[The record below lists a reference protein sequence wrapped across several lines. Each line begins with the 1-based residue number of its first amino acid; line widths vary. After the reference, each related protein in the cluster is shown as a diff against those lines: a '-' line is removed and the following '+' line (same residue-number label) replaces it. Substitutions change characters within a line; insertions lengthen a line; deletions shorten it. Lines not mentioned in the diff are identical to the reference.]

1 MPAPDKAAAKL
12 HPETRLVH
20 DGILTLPEAVA
31 TVTRNPARASGMQ
44 DRGELAAGLRADL
57 VQVHMAELPDGSQ
70 QAVVRGVWREGQ
82 RVL

>member
-1 MPAPDKAAAKL
+1 MP
-12 HPETRLVH
+12 
-20 DGILTLPEAVA
+20 
-31 TVTRNPARASGMQ
+31 N
-44 DRGELAAGLRADL
+44 RGELTPGLRADL